1 MTAVLMP
8 RVGEMTAEV
17 VMIEWHVSVGDR
29 VKVGDV
35 LATVE
40 TDKVVVDVPVP
51 VAGVVARLAVA
62 PDDEVAVGAEI
73 CEIEEER

>member
-8 RVGEMTAEV
+8 KVGDMTAKV

-29 VKVGDV
+29 VAVGDV

-40 TDKVVVDVPVP
+40 TDKVEADLPAP
-51 VAGVVARLAVA
+51 VAGVVTHLAVA
-62 PDDEVAVGAEI
+62 PDDEVAVGAGI
-73 CEIEEER
+73 CEIEEQR

>member
-1 MTAVLMP
+1 MTTVLMP
-8 RVGEMTAEV
+8 KVGEMTAEV

-29 VKVGDV
+29 VEVGDV

-51 VAGVVARLAVA
+51 VAGVVTHLAVA

-73 CEIEEER
+73 CEIEEQP

>member
-1 MTAVLMP
+1 MTTVLMP
-8 RVGEMTAEV
+8 KVGEMTEEV

-29 VKVGDV
+29 VEVGGA

-40 TDKVVVDVPVP
+40 TDKVAADVPAP
-51 VAGVVARLAVA
+51 VAGVVTRLAVA

-73 CEIEEER
+73 CEIEEQP

>member
-8 RVGEMTAEV
+8 KVGEMTEKV

-29 VKVGDV
+29 VEVSDA

-40 TDKVVVDVPVP
+40 TDKVAVDVPAP
-51 VAGVVARLAVA
+51 IAGVVTHLAVA
-62 PDDEVAVGAEI
+62 PDDEIAVGAEI
-73 CEIEEER
+73 CKIEEQP

>member
-51 VAGVVARLAVA
+51 VAGVVTRLAVA
-62 PDDEVAVGAEI
+62 LDDEVAVGAEI
-73 CEIEEER
+73 CEIEEQP

>member
-51 VAGVVARLAVA
+51 IAGVVTRLAVA
-62 PDDEVAVGAEI
+62 ADDEVAIGAEI
-73 CEIEEER
+73 CEIEEQR

>member
-8 RVGEMTAEV
+8 KVGEMTAEV

-29 VKVGDV
+29 VAVGDA

-40 TDKVVVDVPVP
+40 TDKVMADVPAP
-51 VAGVVARLAVA
+51 VAGVVTRLAVA

-73 CEIEEER
+73 CEIEEQS

>member
-8 RVGEMTAEV
+8 RIGEMTAEV

-51 VAGVVARLAVA
+51 VAGVVTRLAVA
-62 PDDEVAVGAEI
+62 LDDEVAVGAEI
-73 CEIEEER
+73 CEIEEQP

>member
-1 MTAVLMP
+1 MTVVLMP

-17 VMIEWHVSVGDR
+17 VMIEWRVSVGDR

-51 VAGVVARLAVA
+51 VAGVVTRLAVA

-73 CEIEEER
+73 CEIEEQP